1 MRYME
6 KKQKR
11 FNISFRENVQEI
23 ELYEWIRNKSEITPI
38 SSTIKEILYKAM
50 QQEKSSK

>member
-1 MRYME
+1 ME

-11 FNISFRENVQEI
+11 FNISFKENDKEI
-23 ELYEWIRNKSEITPI
+23 ELFEWVKSKSEITPI

-50 QQEKSSK
+50 QQEKGSK